1 MDHKTKAVGKQFLWP
16 LYVAR
21 TRPVFGLRSAATP
34 ERTIW
39 TTLLAFALAL
49 RILTPAGF
57 MPAFDHG
64 TVSIVACPDWDS
76 GTPTTPMHHHHGGS
90 KTTHQPCPF
99 AAASGLG
106 ALTAAFGSLLGL
118 LILAPALLLGRTFL
132 FLERPSARERP
143 PTRAPPLPA

>member
-1 MDHKTKAVGKQFLWP
+1 MLS
-16 LYVAR
+16 
-21 TRPVFGLRSAATP
+21 LRSAATP

-39 TTLLAFALAL
+39 TTLLAFVLAL
-49 RILTPAGF
+49 RLLTPAGF

-76 GTPTTPMHHHHGGS
+76 GAPARTHHHHGGS
-90 KTTHQPCPF
+90 KTMHEPCPF

-106 ALTAAFGSLLGL
+106 ALTVAFGSLLNVL
-118 LILAPALLLGRTFL
+118 MLAPALLLARTFL
-132 FLERPSARERP
+132 FVERHSARERP